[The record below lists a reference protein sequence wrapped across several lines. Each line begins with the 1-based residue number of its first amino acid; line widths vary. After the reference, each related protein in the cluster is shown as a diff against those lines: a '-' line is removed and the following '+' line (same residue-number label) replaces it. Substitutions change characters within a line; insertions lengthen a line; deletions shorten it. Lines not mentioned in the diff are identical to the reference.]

1 LFCGECIKESV
12 KNADLLVVELI
23 VPVSEISE
31 SGVYEVCCEKGHK
44 TRVALRNAK
53 FELLFD
59 LGFNGLID
67 GYYREAVSSFTASLE
82 RFYEFFIKVALDGE
96 LATDV
101 IDETWKS
108 VKSQSER
115 QLAAYLFLYLKTI
128 RKRPL
133 MLGNGS
139 VSFRND
145 VTHKGL
151 IPGREQTLKY
161 GEEVRMIVNSAI
173 TEMKI
178 CFNDALYRVYDHFL
192 PRVEEGGDSFS
203 CNITTVLDVRNG
215 PKFDEGDVRNRSLV
229 EMIPAVI
236 NRRQPQRMRF
246 YKEKQNS

>member
-1 LFCGECIKESV
+1 
-12 KNADLLVVELI
+12 
-23 VPVSEISE
+23 
-31 SGVYEVCCEKGHK
+31 
-44 TRVALRNAK
+44 
-53 FELLFD
+53 
-59 LGFNGLID
+59 
-67 GYYREAVSSFTASLE
+67 
-82 RFYEFFIKVALDGE
+82 
-96 LATDV
+96 
-101 IDETWKS
+101 
-108 VKSQSER
+108 
-115 QLAAYLFLYLKTI
+115 
-128 RKRPL
+128 